1 MRRVTKASERDRQ
14 RREKEKGRK
23 GGKEKGV
30 NREES
35 SEEDRE
41 RVDSF
46 AKLLSRARPL
56 SPPFLQGTP
65 TPSSEKRIFTRK
77 SSKLPGPPTPSERP
91 MPTLIPP
98 SKTLIPPAWPPPS
111 IAANRFDITPPERR
125 PGGGGGPRG
134 RADVMLAPRRGRG
147 RGRPER
153 LDGSLYTL
161 KI

>member
-125 PGGGGGPRG
+125 PGGGGGTRG